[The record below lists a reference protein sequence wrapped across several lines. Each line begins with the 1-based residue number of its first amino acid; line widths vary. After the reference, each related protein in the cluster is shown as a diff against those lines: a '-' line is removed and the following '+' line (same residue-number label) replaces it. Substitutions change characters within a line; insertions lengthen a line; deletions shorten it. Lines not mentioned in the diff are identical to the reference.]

1 NPTKPPRA
9 LTWIAACCAASLM
22 AAPAAATTYVMM
34 ADQDLA
40 DQTPVIAVVR
50 VSAIEPS
57 SEAGAPATDYVAR
70 VERAV
75 KGAITGSVRVRVRGG
90 DGPDGVRLRI
100 FGVPRF
106 SVGERALLFLEP
118 RGNDV
123 YGVVQAVLGAFH
135 ESASP

>member
-1 NPTKPPRA
+1 MNPTKPPRA

-75 KGAITGSVRVRVRGG
+75 KGAITGSVRVRV
-90 DGPDGVRLRI
+90 PLSAAALRR
-100 FGVPRF
+100 VKNHRF
-106 SVGERALLFLEP
+106 SLTLTAKWSDGA
-118 RGNDV
+118 GNSAQV
-123 YGVVQAVLGAFH
+123 TQTGVSLRR
-135 ESASP
+135 